1 MKTMIIRLMPL
12 ISGILFGVGM
22 ALSGMIDPEK
32 VIGFLNVTGR
42 WDPSL
47 AFVMGGA
54 LLVFM
59 PSYFLFIKH
68 KTQTLSGD
76 AIPIVTNQKIDSRL
90 LTGSALFG
98 IGWGLVGICPGPAIS
113 SLLVGGLPV
122 IIFLSSMIIGSLLA
136 MNLASSEPKISLASR
151 NQ

>member
-1 MKTMIIRLMPL
+1 MKTVIIRLMPL
-12 ISGILFGVGM
+12 ISGILFGGGM

-32 VIGFLNVTGR
+32 VTGFLNITGN

-59 PSYFLFIKH
+59 PSYFLFIKPR
-68 KTQTLSGD
+68 TQTLSGD
-76 AIPIVTNQKIDSRL
+76 AIPVVTNQKIDSKL
-90 LTGSALFG
+90 LTGSAFFG

-113 SLLVGGLPV
+113 SLLFGGLPV

-136 MNLASSEPKISLASR
+136 MNLVSREPKISLASR

>member
-1 MKTMIIRLMPL
+1 MKTVIIRLMPL

-32 VIGFLNVTGR
+32 VIGFLNVTGN

-59 PSYFLFIKH
+59 PSYFLFIEPKM
-68 KTQTLSGD
+68 QTLSGD
-76 AIPIVTNQKIDSRL
+76 SIPAVTNQKIDSRL

-113 SLLVGGLPV
+113 SLMIGGLPV

-136 MNLASSEPKISLASR
+136 MNLASSEPKVSLASR